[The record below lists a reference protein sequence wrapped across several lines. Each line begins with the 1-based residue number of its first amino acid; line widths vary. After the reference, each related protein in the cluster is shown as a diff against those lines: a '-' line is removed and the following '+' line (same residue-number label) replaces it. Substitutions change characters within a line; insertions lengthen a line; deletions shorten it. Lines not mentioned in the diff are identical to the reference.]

1 MLSLSCPAA
10 SSVSLEGKNIWIL
23 QSVPLPFRTFLN
35 SKIAV
40 TLSLH
45 AVGYLTALPVFIL
58 RFRLDG
64 VRLAALIVVPA
75 VYSVFTAVQGIC
87 INCCFPRFDWDNEM
101 VVIKQSMAVILS
113 GVTGMLCV
121 AVPALLHWFSGCPSE
136 WYCGDGQVFYYVCR
150 GCCIG
155 KPVRPKLSK
164 WRYES

>member
-121 AVPALLHWFSGCPSE
+121 AVPALLHWFFGLPFGMVLWGWAGILLCVSGLLYRKAC
-136 WYCGDGQVFYYVCR
+136 QTK
-150 GCCIG
+150 II
-155 KPVRPKLSK
+155 
-164 WRYES
+164 